1 MSTSFAPYSLLLPP
15 IQRESQRRTRL
26 ESCPLKQHSKLP
38 SLQSFRSTEAP
49 TRRIVAFREFLG
61 NPPPLNHPPV
71 MTRWYQET
79 MTLSKVSTKDIAA
92 ERTLAPQVLD
102 HAHII
107 LHPSS
112 VRIRSTTRCQCQ
124 DSVPILSISH
134 FQVDHQF
141 RFHPHV
147 AQSSR
152 GISIDDVISCC
163 TGRPFPFHCLFGF
176 QPSASY
182 HK

>member
-141 RFHPHV
+141 RFHP
-147 AQSSR
+147 SR
-152 GISIDDVISCC
+152 RSV
-163 TGRPFPFHCLFGF
+163 F
-176 QPSASY
+176 QRNQ
-182 HK
+182 H